1 MPCLTTYVDHL
12 YDYHITAD
20 VESLQRYV
28 VSVDRYGVNMSLGVE
43 DISYRITPSVEDEG
57 KHLNVAITNEV
68 CEELGCLKAQVE
80 RRTSPMVV
88 TFGIVCTRSE
98 IALLEVS
105 PEDVQWI
112 TLDMGVV
119 YEVTSKVS
127 WTIEY

>member
-1 MPCLTTYVDHL
+1 MPCLTTHVDHI
-12 YDYHITAD
+12 YDCHITAD

-28 VSVDRYGVNMSLGVE
+28 VSVDRYGANMSLEVD
-43 DISYRITPSVEDEG
+43 DISYRITASAEDVSN
-57 KHLNVAITNEV
+57 HLNVNITNEG
-68 CEELGCLKAQVE
+68 CAEFGCLKAQVE
-80 RRTSPMVV
+80 RRTAPMVV

-112 TLDMGVV
+112 YPDMGVV
-119 YEVTSKVS
+119 YEVTSRVS

>member
-1 MPCLTTYVDHL
+1 MPCLTTHIDHL
-12 YDYHITAD
+12 YDYHITTD

-28 VSVDRYGVNMSLGVE
+28 VSVDRYGANISLGV
-43 DISYRITPSVEDEG
+43 DDVSYRITPSAEDVG

-80 RRTSPMVV
+80 RRTAPMVV

-112 TLDMGVV
+112 YPDMGVV
-119 YEVTSKVS
+119 YEVTSKVN